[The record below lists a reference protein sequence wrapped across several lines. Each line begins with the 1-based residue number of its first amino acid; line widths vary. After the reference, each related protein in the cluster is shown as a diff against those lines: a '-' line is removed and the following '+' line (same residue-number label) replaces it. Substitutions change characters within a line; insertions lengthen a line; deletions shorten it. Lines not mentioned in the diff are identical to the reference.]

1 MSESEQKNV
10 RKQKVP
16 IPQTES
22 ELTRRLREV
31 IGDEAVNAFARR
43 CGLGE
48 SLMRSYLKG
57 AMPSADRV
65 AAIAEVRG
73 VTTDWLITGRQ
84 PKLRADLVEAMK
96 GVDKAR
102 LQTAIAAVTEGV
114 SKSGKLVAIDKQ
126 AELINAAYEL
136 AKEHSKDFIVRFITI
151 AAM

>member
-1 MSESEQKNV
+1 MSESEQNEP
-10 RKQKVP
+10 RMQKVP
-16 IPQTES
+16 IPIAES
-22 ELTRRLREV
+22 ELVRRLREC
-31 IGDEAVNAFARR
+31 IGDEPVNAFARR

-73 VTTDWLITGRQ
+73 VTTDWLITGRE
-84 PKLRADLVEAMK
+84 PKLRADLVEAMR
-96 GVDKAR
+96 GVDKDR
-102 LQTAIAAVTEGV
+102 LQVAIAAVTEGV

-126 AELINAAYEL
+126 AELIGAAYEL
-136 AKEHSKDFIVRFITI
+136 AKENDKAFIVRFITI

>member
-1 MSESEQKNV
+1 MSESEQNNV

-126 AELINAAYEL
+126 AELINASYEL
-136 AKEHSKDFIVRFITI
+136 AKDHDKAFIVRFITV